1 MKGYTYE
8 KGFLEVHTKIEMVKM
23 ESLYYSIKSSTE
35 VSYI

>member
-8 KGFLEVHTKIEMVKM
+8 KGFLEVHIKIEMVKM
-23 ESLYYSIKSSTE
+23 ESLYYLVKFSTE